1 MSKNWVAVASAEQ
14 VRLGRSNGFMQV
26 SHGKLAASPHRAG
39 RPSRILFAD
48 RRVPRQRQAAILHG
62 NRCRERRRSL
72 SSRHGRRI
80 LPVPSTQSNRRGS
93 DPYARWWGR
102 GGIARCPPIPIV
114 DPKPPFAARETS
126 AARVQ
131 VFGPLVRKA
140 ASGLLHLQKKPTHAF
155 SSRLSSFRKRQSVF
169 SAMIFCG
176 VDLMNP
182 TSCSRRA

>member
-1 MSKNWVAVASAEQ
+1 LPSLRPSTFGSVEATGSCKSRTAS
-14 VRLGRSNGFMQV
+14 RRRF
-26 SHGKLAASPHRAG
+26 AASSRATESYFI
-39 RPSRILFAD
+39 RD

-114 DPKPPFAARETS
+114 DPKPPFAAREIS

-131 VFGPLVRKA
+131 VFGPLVRKT